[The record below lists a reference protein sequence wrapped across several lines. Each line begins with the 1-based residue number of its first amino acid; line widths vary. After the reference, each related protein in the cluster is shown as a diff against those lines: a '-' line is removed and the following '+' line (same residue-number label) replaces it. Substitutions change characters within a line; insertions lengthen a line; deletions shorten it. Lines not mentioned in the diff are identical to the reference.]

1 MEPEFVESIV
11 NDLNISRYIPLNN
24 DQIIKR
30 FIDSILASSYL
41 AIQIYFG
48 GMSLNDIIHTSF
60 TEHALR
66 TYFSKLDLNRI
77 RETLL
82 NRMNYIQK

>member
-1 MEPEFVESIV
+1 LEPEFVESIV

-48 GMSLNDIIHTSF
+48 GMSLNDIIHTSL
-60 TEHALR
+60 TEYALR